1 MSSSAAKPNVP
12 GGLPGNRGGSSLGD
26 LALGAGADRR
36 RWLILLIVLIAMTAG
51 CPFQYGIAYLIPAL
65 RHDGF
70 SLVRAGFL
78 VACPTI
84 GLLLTLIGW
93 GAVADRRGERLV
105 LATGRGLAGLVLLAP
120 RSVHGY
126 VGLAVFPALAGAA
139 RGSGVAATW
148 RLILGLFAGHERG
161 L

>member
-12 GGLPGNRGGSSLGD
+12 GGLPGNRGGSSVGD

-93 GAVADRRGERLV
+93 GAVADRRGERL
-105 LATGRGLAGLVLLAP
+105 GLASGLSAAGAVLLAGG
-120 RSVHGY
+120 SVHGH
-126 VGLAVFPALAGAA
+126 GRLAGRLRLAGAA
-139 RGSGVAATW
+139 GGPGVA
-148 RLILGLFAGHERG
+148 GRG
-161 L
+161 ALSLRRVGRHA